1 MTAGQQAQQS
11 ADVQVAGPLT
21 WDNEHMDPFV
31 RMICQRGA
39 IIGLTVGARVLYYR
53 PRAGRTPVM
62 HAPGPVL
69 QETRCRAL

>member
-1 MTAGQQAQQS
+1 
-11 ADVQVAGPLT
+11 
-21 WDNEHMDPFV
+21 MDPFV

-39 IIGLTVGARVLYYR
+39 IIGLTVGAGVLYYR

-69 QETRCRAL
+69 QEMRCRAL